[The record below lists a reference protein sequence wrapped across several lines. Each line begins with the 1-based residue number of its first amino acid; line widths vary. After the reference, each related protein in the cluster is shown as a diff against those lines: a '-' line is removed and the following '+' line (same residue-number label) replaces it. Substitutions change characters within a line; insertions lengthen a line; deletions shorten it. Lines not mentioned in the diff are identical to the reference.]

1 MPAQDVPL
9 LDELVSA
16 LAMVREEICRIRTQG
31 NQVEPDPFVLD
42 AAQAAITRY
51 ELERDRSDLD
61 SATLPVRIV
70 MSLQDNAIT
79 SMITD
84 NQRPIELVTV
94 NYDVPP
100 ICDARTLVAV
110 PQPSGP
116 PIPAMGR
123 IDLIPRNPEFTGRIH
138 QAVLRGTSNDSF
150 TSH

>member
-31 NQVEPDPFVLD
+31 NEVEPDPFVLD
-42 AAQAAITRY
+42 AAQAAINRY

-70 MSLQDNAIT
+70 MTLQDNAIT

-123 IDLIPRNPEFTGRIH
+123 IDLITWNPEFTGRIH
-138 QAVLRGTSNDSF
+138 QAVLQGTSNDSF